1 MWTGVHAHMILIKLQ
16 MMWKLLTAS
25 MIRLDGRMCN
35 WIVLNQQPVSLW
47 VSVTALLSAPA
58 VNSPQST
65 VQTHFFKNWISVL
78 IYSILFFKFFSLHKD
93 KGAPPNRVTKKKKTF
108 RKIFVES
115 EVNVV
120 WGRFLW
126 YVCRCSDRSL
136 HRLQCYQVKDNRDVE
151 TSWNPPLAAQSNA
164 PLNKRHKPWNTA
176 VTLFTSCAR
185 GCTGHTVD
193 RRKCTQ
199 NSPLQTGN
207 SPWMD
212 EMSGEMEFRCQWV
225 CLRVLLHAGASAV
238 YRPAQGPWFWINKCS
253 CLSHLAFFST
263 HSLL

>member
-1 MWTGVHAHMILIKLQ
+1 
-16 MMWKLLTAS
+16 
-25 MIRLDGRMCN
+25 MIRLDWRMCN
-35 WIVLNQQPVSLW
+35 WTVLNQQAAFTSPVSLW

-58 VNSPQST
+58 WNSPQST
-65 VQTHFFKNWISVL
+65 VQMHFLKIEYLFFF
-78 IYSILFFKFFSLHKD
+78 YSILFFKFFSLYKD
-93 KGAPPNRVTKKKKTF
+93 KGVPPNRVRKKTF
-108 RKIFVES
+108 SKIFVES

-126 YVCRCSDRSL
+126 YVCKYSDRSL
-136 HRLQCYQVKDNRDVE
+136 HRIQCYQVKDNRDVK
-151 TSWNPPLAAQSNA
+151 TSWYPPLPAQSNA
-164 PLNKRHKPWNTA
+164 PLNKRQKPWNTA
-176 VTLFTSCAR
+176 VTLFTSFAR

-193 RRKCTQ
+193 RRKCAQ

-207 SPWMD
+207 SPSMD

-225 CLRVLLHAGASAV
+225 CLRVLLHAGARAV